1 MILWVAIIF
10 FFPFALDMFICF
22 IYFQILILVLS
33 HCPTLLENATSS
45 DLLHYHIIAGI
56 LWIVYSFCITVMHN
70 WRMLSSKMPYL
81 VWTAESCEHIDSKN
95 ASCAQSHFVE
105 ACLPSFQY
113 MSWILI
119 LKLKKTPKVYK
130 YCQPEEDMLE

>member
-1 MILWVAIIF
+1 
-10 FFPFALDMFICF
+10 MFICF

-81 VWTAESCEHIDSKN
+81 VSTAESCEHIDSKKLVVLK
-95 ASCAQSHFVE
+95 AILSRHV
-105 ACLPSFQY
+105 CLPFNICHES
-113 MSWILI
+113 
-119 LKLKKTPKVYK
+119 
-130 YCQPEEDMLE
+130 